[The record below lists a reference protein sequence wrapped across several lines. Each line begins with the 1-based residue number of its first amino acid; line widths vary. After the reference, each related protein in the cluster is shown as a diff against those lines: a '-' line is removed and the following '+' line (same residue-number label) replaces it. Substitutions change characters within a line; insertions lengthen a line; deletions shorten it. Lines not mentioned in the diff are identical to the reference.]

1 MIRDFLWLPRF
12 RWFPIFLQNLP
23 TKIDCFWCL
32 ENNGAGLNIH
42 SDKPLST
49 SKTSVQALRL
59 AKLKGLSRLSK
70 IELWSTKRVHY
81 IILTFTFKN
90 RYKKL
95 LLHSLIIFL
104 LMDTQ
109 FFINSYDF
117 ERTRDEYAVGEFQWI
132 DSLTS
137 VFNNS
142 SEFID

>member
-1 MIRDFLWLPRF
+1 MIRDFLWFPRF
-12 RWFPIFLQNLP
+12 RWFPIVLQNLP

-32 ENNGAGLNIH
+32 ENNSAGLNIH

-70 IELWSTKRVHY
+70 IEFWSTKGVHY

-95 LLHSLIIFL
+95 LLHSLITFL

-109 FFINSYDF
+109 FLSTLMISKEHVMNMQSGGISMNWFTNLSF
-117 ERTRDEYAVGEFQWI
+117 
-132 DSLTS
+132 
-137 VFNNS
+137 
-142 SEFID
+142 